1 MKKSF
6 YFIAAFLVGTS
17 FVNSQRITPP
27 ENPRKVQVAIL
38 FDTSNSMDG
47 LIDQAKSRIWNIVNE
62 ISSLSYSGNRP
73 SIEIALYHY
82 GNSRLSASGN
92 YIEQLLSLTT
102 DLDAV
107 SQKLFGMTTNGGSE
121 YCGAVIGRSLADLE
135 WSSNPSDLKMIYI
148 AGNESFAQGP
158 ISYKE
163 ECKKAAARSIF
174 INTIY
179 CGNYDQGV
187 REFWK
192 DGASCTNGDYFNID
206 SDRAIVH
213 IDTPYDEKIN
223 QYNDSLNKTY
233 YGYGVEGQRK
243 KSMQLAEDSNAEQE
257 SISVKAERSI
267 VKSKGHV
274 YNNASWDLIDAV
286 DNGNQDIT
294 KIKEEDLPVEFKGK
308 SNEEKQALL
317 DKKREERK
325 TYQAKI
331 SELAKERQGYID
343 SEMKKRAEAGGQVD
357 DFGTS
362 VNESIMEK
370 AEKIGYKKDASLE
383 Q

>member
-27 ENPRKVQVAIL
+27 ENPRKIQVAIL

-163 ECKKAAARSIF
+163 ECKKAASRGIF

-325 TYQAKI
+325 NYQAKI
-331 SELAKERQGYID
+331 NELAKERQNYID
-343 SEMKKRAEAGGQVD
+343 TEMKKRAEAGGQVD

-370 AEKIGYKKDASLE
+370 AEKIGFKKDASLE